1 MRGKGL
7 RIWALISFGLVMAV
21 IVFLFVYVGIQ
32 GAGTISWEFLTQP
45 PRGAILGL
53 EGGIWPAIAGSLCFT
68 LTAVVLGGIPAV
80 AWALYLVFYCRSR
93 TLERLLHG
101 VIRCIAGIPSI
112 VLGLFAYSFLVQELA
127 WGRCILSSG
136 VALGIM
142 ILPFIEVRAEKAFRE
157 LPERILRA
165 SYALGCSRRSTVFC
179 IVLPACRGELVS
191 GLILGGCYAM
201 GATAPLIFTGGVAY
215 AAAPSSL
222 MAPAMAL
229 PLHLYLLLAQ
239 GATSF
244 DTAYGTAFVMMA
256 LLLINNLLVT
266 LYAARSQAKWNQ

>member
-1 MRGKGL
+1 MREKGL
-7 RIWALISFGLVMAV
+7 RIWTLISFGLVMAV

-32 GAGTISWEFLTQP
+32 GTGTISWEFLTQP

-112 VLGLFAYSFLVQELA
+112 VLGLFAYSFLVRELA

-165 SYALGCSRRSTVFC
+165 SYALGCSRQYTVFC

-256 LLLINNLLVT
+256 LLLISNLLVT

>member
-112 VLGLFAYSFLVQELA
+112 VLGLFAYSFLVQDLA

-165 SYALGCSRRSTVFC
+165 SYALGCSRQYTVFC

-256 LLLINNLLVT
+256 LLLISNLLVT

>member
-142 ILPFIEVRAEKAFRE
+142 ILPFIEVRTEKAFRE

-165 SYALGCSRRSTVFC
+165 SYALGCSRQYTVFC

-256 LLLINNLLVT
+256 LLLISNLLVT

>member
-112 VLGLFAYSFLVQELA
+112 VLGLFAYSFLIQELA

-165 SYALGCSRRSTVFC
+165 SYALGCSRQYTVFC

-256 LLLINNLLVT
+256 LLLISNLLVT

>member
-32 GAGTISWEFLTQP
+32 GAGTISLEFLTQP

-165 SYALGCSRRSTVFC
+165 SYALGCSRQYTVFC

-256 LLLINNLLVT
+256 LLLISNLLVT

>member
-1 MRGKGL
+1 M
-7 RIWALISFGLVMAV
+7 F
-21 IVFLFVYVGIQ
+21 
-32 GAGTISWEFLTQP
+32 
-45 PRGAILGL
+45 
-53 EGGIWPAIAGSLCFT
+53 
-68 LTAVVLGGIPAV
+68 PAV
-80 AWALYLVFYCRSR
+80 YR
-93 TLERLLHG
+93 
-101 VIRCIAGIPSI
+101 
-112 VLGLFAYSFLVQELA
+112 
-127 WGRCILSSG
+127 
-136 VALGIM
+136 
-142 ILPFIEVRAEKAFRE
+142 
-157 LPERILRA
+157 
-165 SYALGCSRRSTVFC
+165 FC

>member
-136 VALGIM
+136 VTLGIM

-165 SYALGCSRRSTVFC
+165 SYALGCSRRYTVFC

-215 AAAPSSL
+215 AAAPSNL

-256 LLLINNLLVT
+256 LLLISNLLVT

>member
-142 ILPFIEVRAEKAFRE
+142 ILPFIEVRAEKSFRE

-165 SYALGCSRRSTVFC
+165 SYALGCSRQYTVFC

-256 LLLINNLLVT
+256 LLLISNLLVT